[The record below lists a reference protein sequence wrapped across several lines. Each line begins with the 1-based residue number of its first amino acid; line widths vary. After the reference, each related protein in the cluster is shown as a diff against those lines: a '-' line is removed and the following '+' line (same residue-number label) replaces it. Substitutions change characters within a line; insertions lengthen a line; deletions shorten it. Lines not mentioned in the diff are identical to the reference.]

1 MRRAATSLLLIL
13 AIALGLRLAYF
24 RYEVQT
30 IPRQALQAVPFLYEP
45 GDIAY
50 SLAIGKGFSSP
61 FRADTGPTAWTTPI
75 YPLLVAGVFE
85 LFGTFSFSAFVA
97 AVLLN
102 ILFSTLTCVPLFY
115 IGKRIGGIALG
126 AAAAWLWA
134 VFPNAVI
141 IPFQWIWDTS
151 LSGLLAATLVLAT
164 LAVAE
169 SSRIRDWCGY
179 GLLWGIALMTNA
191 TLLAGLPFSLGWMA
205 WRLHKRDNRW
215 IAQTAVA
222 AGAIVLCC
230 VPWTARNFAVFHHF
244 IPLRSP
250 LGLQLWLGNN
260 DQVRDDFSGWLH
272 PIDNIAERAKYV
284 RMGEVAYMNEK
295 QREAI
300 HWMISHP
307 GREAVLFK
315 DRLIATWAGTP
326 HPLRDFARAPLLI
339 RIVFVSNWLATAAML
354 LGIAVF
360 YSDPRLKICAVP
372 VTAFPIVYP
381 FAAYLSQALLRY
393 RYPIDPMVLVLA
405 ATGAVWLNQR
415 HVKSDEAEKGVGHCT
430 LGSETFLRVWTSLF
444 LYSFGNDSTRV
455 TRCWE
460 TRAYIVQ
467 AL

>member
-1 MRRAATSLLLIL
+1 MPFRLPRAATSLFLIL
-13 AIALGLRLAYF
+13 GVALGLRLAYF
-24 RYEVQT
+24 EYEVRT

-61 FRADTGPTAWTTPI
+61 FRADTGPTAWTTPV

-85 LFGTFSFSAFVA
+85 LFGTFTFSAFVA

-102 ILFSTLTCVPLFY
+102 ILFSTLTCVPVYY
-115 IGKRIGGIALG
+115 IGKRIGGIVLG

-134 VFPNAVI
+134 AFPNAVI

-179 GLLWGIALMTNA
+179 GLLWGISLMTNA
-191 TLLAGLPFSLGWMA
+191 TLLAGLPFLLTWMA
-205 WRLHKRDNRW
+205 WRLYKRNGRW
-215 IAQTAVA
+215 MAQAAVA
-222 AGAIVLCC
+222 TGAIILCC

-300 HWMISHP
+300 HWMVSHP

-339 RIVFVSNWLATAAML
+339 RIVFVSNWLVTAGML
-354 LGIAVF
+354 VGIGIF
-360 YSDPRLKICAVP
+360 YCDARLRIYAIP

-393 RYPIDPMVLVLA
+393 RYPIDPMVVMLA
-405 ATGAVWLNQR
+405 ATGAVWLRQCLL
-415 HVKSDEAEKGVGHCT
+415 KSNKFEK
-430 LGSETFLRVWTSLF
+430 
-444 LYSFGNDSTRV
+444 V
-455 TRCWE
+455 TAAAR
-460 TRAYIVQ
+460 
-467 AL
+467 